1 MTSLAALALASSAS
15 IFPPNVCGTL
25 PAAPA
30 QIRDWVAK
38 VEPELAGAPVRIM
51 TDEAA
56 HDLLERARRAGWSGF
71 EVFSSGLFRGDC
83 VYYFQ
88 ESTLGSVYSAYE
100 LNLLSA
106 IAGTDNRGRPFHM
119 AAMLG
124 GRGRITAV
132 YDRGGIVYRNEQQGR
147 EFKLA
152 QVVRF
157 QIPREGV
164 LDPVSGLSTSVFLLG
179 DLQITR
185 FEKAGPGKVKLK
197 VGSFDKDGDL
207 VPIESKRSPRRP
219 EALEPLAIPTPAGQ
233 PSALEELLRLAP
245 S

>member
-1 MTSLAALALASSAS
+1 MTGLAALALASTAS
-15 IFPPNVCGTL
+15 IFPPNVCGSL

-30 QIRDWVAK
+30 NIRDWVAK

-51 TDEAA
+51 TDEVGL
-56 HDLLERARRAGWSGF
+56 DLLERARQAGWSGF
-71 EVFSSGLFRGDC
+71 DVFSSSLFRGDC

-88 ESTLGSVYSAYE
+88 ESTLGAVYSAYE

-106 IAGTDNRGRPFHM
+106 IAGADNHGRPFHM

-132 YDRGGIVYRNEQQGR
+132 YDRDGIVYRNEQQGR

-152 QVVRF
+152 GVVRF
-157 QIPREGV
+157 HIPREGV

-179 DLQITR
+179 ELQITR
-185 FEKAGPGKVKLK
+185 FEKTAPGKVKLR
-197 VGSFDKDGDL
+197 VGSFDKDGAL
-207 VPIESKRSPRRP
+207 VPIESKRRPRRP
-219 EALEPLAIPTPAGQ
+219 EALEPIAIPTPERE
-233 PSALEELLRLAP
+233 PSALQELLRLAP